1 MTIGLQ
7 ELRSYAVARSL
18 FRPTSLVRAIN
29 KLGYVQADPIRAPA
43 RAQDLTLRHR
53 VTDYRAGDLER
64 RYPRLIL
71 EEDFLVNYGFLPR
84 AHSELM
90 HPRTARHAWTPLRES
105 QADAVLAFVRERGAV
120 HPREV
125 DSRFAHGKVTNW
137 FGGSS
142 NATTRLLDEMHY
154 RGLLRVARR
163 EGGTRVYAAR
173 GHSGEVPK
181 DDATIA
187 ERLDA
192 LVDLV
197 VNKYAPL
204 PASSLGRLLS
214 LLCVGVPQWR
224 TQRAA
229 TLARAKRRLAH
240 ARAGDDDW
248 YWPEAEDPASR
259 RWCPDDAVRLLT
271 PFDPIVFDR
280 RRFEIFWGWP
290 YRFEAYVPPAKRKL
304 GYYALPLLWRDQ
316 VVGWGNVAVKNGGI
330 SCSLG
335 YAIGRAP
342 RGAAFRKRL
351 AVELDQMRLFLGLT

>member
-1 MTIGLQ
+1 M
-7 ELRSYAVARSL
+7 
-18 FRPTSLVRAIN
+18 
-29 KLGYVQADPIRAPA
+29 
-43 RAQDLTLRHR
+43 RHR
-53 VTDYRAGDLER
+53 VVDYRAGDLER
-64 RYPRLIL
+64 RYPRLGL

-90 HPRTARHAWTPLRES
+90 HPRTARNAWTRRR
-105 QADAVLAFVRERGAV
+105 QRDADAVLAFVRERGAV

-125 DSRFAHGKVTNW
+125 DLRFAHGKVTNW

-173 GHSGEVPK
+173 DPWRESPN
-181 DDATIA
+181 DDATIDG
-187 ERLDA
+187 RLDA
-192 LVDLV
+192 LVDIV

-204 PASSLGRLLS
+204 PASGLGRLLS

-224 TQRAA
+224 TRRAA
-229 TLARAKRRLAH
+229 ALARAKRRLAH
-240 ARAGDDDW
+240 AHAADDDW
-248 YWPEAEDPASR
+248 YWPAAEKAASA
-259 RWCPDDAVRLLT
+259 RWRTDDAVRLLA

-304 GYYALPLLWRDQ
+304 GYYALPVLWRDE
-316 VVGWGNVAVKNGGI
+316 VVGWGNVAVKNGELT
-330 SCSLG
+330 STFG
-335 YAIGRAP
+335 YVNGRAP
-342 RGAAFRKRL
+342 GGAEFRKGL
-351 AVELDQMRLFLGLT
+351 AAELDSMQRFLGLT

>member
-1 MTIGLQ
+1 M
-7 ELRSYAVARSL
+7 
-18 FRPTSLVRAIN
+18 
-29 KLGYVQADPIRAPA
+29 
-43 RAQDLTLRHR
+43 
-53 VTDYRAGDLER
+53 
-64 RYPRLIL
+64 L

-90 HPRTARHAWTPLRES
+90 HPRTARHPWTPRRHL

-125 DSRFAHGKVTNW
+125 DSQFAHGKVTNW

-154 RGLLRVARR
+154 RGLLRVTRR

-173 GHSGEVPK
+173 EGSSESPD

-192 LVDLV
+192 LVDIV

-204 PASSLGRLLS
+204 PASGLGRLLS

-224 TQRAA
+224 TRRAA
-229 TLARAKRRLAH
+229 TLARAKQRLAH
-240 ARAGDDDW
+240 AKAGNENW
-248 YWPEAEDPASR
+248 YWPETESPASR
-259 RWCPDDAVRLLT
+259 RWCPDAAVRLLT

-290 YRFEAYVPPAKRKL
+290 YRFEAYVPPPKRKL
-304 GYYALPLLWRDQ
+304 GYYALPLLTHDR
-316 VVGWGNVAVKNGGI
+316 VVGWGNVAVKNGRL
-330 SCSLG
+330 SCSFG
-335 YAIGRAP
+335 YVSGRAP
-342 RGAAFRKRL
+342 GGADFRKGL
-351 AVELDQMRLFLGLT
+351 AAELDRMRLFLGLTCP

>member
-1 MTIGLQ
+1 M
-7 ELRSYAVARSL
+7 
-18 FRPTSLVRAIN
+18 
-29 KLGYVQADPIRAPA
+29 QADPIRAPA

-53 VTDYRAGDLER
+53 VADYRAGDLER
-64 RYPRLIL
+64 RYPRLTL

-90 HPRTARHAWTPLRES
+90 HPRTARHAWTPRRKR
-105 QADAVLAFVRERGAV
+105 QADAVLAFVQERGAV

-125 DSRFAHGKVTNW
+125 DTQFAHGKVTNW

-154 RGLLRVARR
+154 RGLLRVTRR

-173 GHSGEVPK
+173 EGCGDSVK

-192 LVDLV
+192 LVDIV

-204 PASSLGRLLS
+204 PTGSLGRLLS
-214 LLCVGVPQWR
+214 LLGVGVPQWR
-224 TQRAA
+224 TRRAA

-240 ARAGDDDW
+240 ARAGDEEW
-248 YWPEAEDPASR
+248 YWPETENPASR
-259 RWCPDDAVRLLT
+259 RWRPDDAVRLLA

-290 YRFEAYVPPAKRKL
+290 YRFEAYVPPPQRKL
-304 GYYALPLLWRDQ
+304 GYYAMPLLWHDR
-316 VVGWGNVAVKNGGI
+316 VVGWGNVAVKDGGL
-330 SCSLG
+330 SCSFG
-335 YAIGRAP
+335 YVDGRVP
-342 RGAAFRKRL
+342 RGADFREGL
-351 AVELDQMRLFLGLT
+351 AAELDRMRHFLGLTV

>member
-1 MTIGLQ
+1 M
-7 ELRSYAVARSL
+7 
-18 FRPTSLVRAIN
+18 
-29 KLGYVQADPIRAPA
+29 
-43 RAQDLTLRHR
+43 
-53 VTDYRAGDLER
+53 
-64 RYPRLIL
+64 L

-90 HPRTARHAWTPLRES
+90 HPRTARHAWTPRRHL

-125 DSRFAHGKVTNW
+125 DAQFAHGKVTNW

-154 RGLLRVARR
+154 RGLLRVTRR

-173 GHSGEVPK
+173 EGSSESPD

-187 ERLDA
+187 QRLDA
-192 LVDLV
+192 MVDIV

-224 TQRAA
+224 TRRAA
-229 TLARAKRRLAH
+229 TLIRAKQRLAY
-240 ARAGDDDW
+240 AKAGNEEW
-248 YWPEAEDPASR
+248 YWPETESPTSR
-259 RWCPDDAVRLLT
+259 RWCPDAAVRLLT

-290 YRFEAYVPPAKRKL
+290 YRFEAYVPPPKRKL
-304 GYYALPLLWRDQ
+304 GYYALPLLTHDR
-316 VVGWGNVAVKNGGI
+316 VVGWGNVAVKNGRL
-330 SCSLG
+330 SCSFG
-335 YAIGRAP
+335 YVSGSAP
-342 RGAAFRKRL
+342 GGAEFRKGL
-351 AVELDQMRLFLGLT
+351 AAELNRMRLFLGLTCL